1 MSSPKNIMVIRLG
14 ALGDILLCMKPF
26 QDIRA
31 AQNNA
36 KVTLLTMPAF
46 AGLARQMPWF
56 DAVIEDKRP
65 SWWQWDEWKK
75 LYHAMRSQNF
85 DCVIDLQNKPRSR
98 FYKPFF
104 FAKDVQWSSTASN
117 STFPPTTFPLKIHRQ
132 QELLVQLR
140 NAGIGD
146 SGPLNLDW
154 LAAPINDLNLPARY
168 VVFIPGC
175 SPHLLHKRWP
185 PAHYAKLAKSFAD
198 MGCGVVVVGTKADAV
213 SIAAIKEAA
222 GFIIDVSGRTS
233 FAQLASLV
241 RKAEGVVGNDTGP
254 TFLAAMVGAP
264 TLTLMSHHTDPV
276 RSGPVGPRCAWLKEN
291 NIADI
296 SVEAVQREMAQL
308 IK

>member
-1 MSSPKNIMVIRLG
+1 MNILVIKLG
-14 ALGDILLCMKPF
+14 ALGDILLGMKAF
-26 QDIRA
+26 QDIRVA
-31 AQNNA
+31 HPDANI
-36 KVTLLTMPAF
+36 TLLTMPAF

-56 DAVIEDKRP
+56 NAVIEDKRP

-75 LYHAMRSQNF
+75 LYHAVRSQNF
-85 DCVIDLQNKPRSR
+85 DVVIDLQNKPRSR

-104 FAKDVQWSSTASN
+104 FAKNVQWSSTASN
-117 STFPPTTFPLKIHRQ
+117 STFTRTTFPLKIHRQ

-146 SGPLNLDW
+146 SGVLNVDW
-154 LAAPINDLNLPARY
+154 LAAPIADLNVQKPY

-185 PAHYAKLAKSFAD
+185 PSHYAKLAKTFAD
-198 MGCGVVVVGTKADAV
+198 MGVGVVVVGTKADAD
-213 SIAAIKEAA
+213 SIAAIKAEAD
-222 GFIIDVSGRTS
+222 FIIDLSGRTS

-241 RKAEGVVGNDTGP
+241 RGAQGVVGNDTGP

-276 RSGPVGPRCAWLKEN
+276 RSGPVGPRCAWLKEDD
-291 NIADI
+291 IANI
-296 SVEAVQREMAQL
+296 SVERVQREMARL
-308 IK
+308 I